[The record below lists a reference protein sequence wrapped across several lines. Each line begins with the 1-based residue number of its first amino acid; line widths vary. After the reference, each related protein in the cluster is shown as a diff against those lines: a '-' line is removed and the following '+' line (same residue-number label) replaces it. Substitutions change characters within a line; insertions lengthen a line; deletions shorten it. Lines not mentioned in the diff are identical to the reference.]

1 MRSWQ
6 IPKASWQKKNKQV
19 VYVYHNQIDARGDK
33 PNTEDEV
40 FVACSEAASEIIDLI
55 RRISTSANTY
65 RFIVTADHGFI
76 YKRDKV
82 AESDKIDGIKSK
94 TAFVNRRF
102 VVASEPVSGDGVA
115 SISYGSNSME
125 RSSER
130 T

>member
-1 MRSWQ
+1 M
-6 IPKASWQKKNKQV
+6 
-19 VYVYHNQIDARGDK
+19 YHNQIDARGDK

-40 FVACSEAASEIIDLI
+40 FVACQEAVTEIVDLI

-102 VVASEPVSGDGVA
+102 VVAQEPVSGDGIA
-115 SISYGSNSME
+115 SMSMGMILRNTDPSGFPI
-125 RSSER
+125 RSAMMCSK
-130 T
+130 